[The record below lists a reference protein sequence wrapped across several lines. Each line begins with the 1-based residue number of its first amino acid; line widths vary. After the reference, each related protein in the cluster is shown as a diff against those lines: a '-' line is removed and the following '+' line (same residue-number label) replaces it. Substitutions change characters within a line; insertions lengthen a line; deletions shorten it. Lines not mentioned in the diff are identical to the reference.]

1 MKYFPKALTKADK
14 LVIKVLLCVVA
25 SASVVACLS
34 SCTKDDPE
42 PEPEPGTIDIKV
54 NADSIREHV
63 TIHFAPVYTMEP
75 MTRGDLSASGMTRLD
90 VWLYEGTTEISVV
103 HQTSSD
109 VGFGSVSQNLNKTKT
124 YTLYALAHK
133 ATEAC
138 TLEDGVITFPDDK
151 PKESF
156 FYSTTFSPST
166 TTAINAEMSRITGK
180 FTLQTTDVVPDDVDH
195 MRFVIAQTGTRYDV
209 TTAAPANVID
219 RTVDFTTISRK
230 NDGTCSFA
238 FQILSTSDAATNFDI
253 TATAYSATDDVIEQ
267 KTFPAVPIRNNYRTT
282 YSGAF
287 FTTSAMSMSFT
298 ASDWNDFDTINF

>member
-14 LVIKVLLCVVA
+14 LVIRVLVCVIIVSVA
-25 SASVVACLS
+25 VALLSACTRDDSSETTASGVSVAILP
-34 SCTKDDPE
+34 PE
-42 PEPEPGTIDIKV
+42 PMEQP
-54 NADSIREHV
+54 V
-63 TIHFAPVYTMEP
+63 TITFGYGYDIQP
-75 MTRGDLSASGMTRLD
+75 MTRSDLATAGMTRLD
-90 VWLYEGTTEISVV
+90 VWIYEAHTEVAAV

-156 FYSTTFSPST
+156 FYSTTFSPAS

-195 MRFVIAQTGTRYDV
+195 MRFVIAQTGTRYNV
-209 TTAAPANVID
+209 ATAAPANVID

-253 TATAYSATDDVIEQ
+253 TATAYSATNKIIET